1 MSKCQKLIDHAI
13 ANSTSYLVVIFT
25 FSAGVY
31 EIWKSKEN
39 KDENIKRTIL
49 AFIAFSIGILE
60 VIDIQILNLCFRKKR
75 IQQQKILSAVDN
87 LNKILINSLLSM
99 NNNGNN
105 PNDPYYMFLSTL
117 IRKIKDLKDNLEKI
131 EIEVERIRQNQNQ
144 NLIEISNDD
153 NGRPW
158 NRNKRRRKKKK
169 KNF

>member
-60 VIDIQILNLCFRKKR
+60 VIDIQILNLCFRKER
-75 IQQQKILSAVDN
+75 IQQQKILSAIDN
-87 LNKILINSLLSM
+87 MNEILINSLLSM

-131 EIEVERIRQNQNQ
+131 EIEVEKVRQNQ

-153 NGRPW
+153 NRRPR
-158 NRNKRRRKKKK
+158 NNNKRRRKKKK

>member
-49 AFIAFSIGILE
+49 EFIAFSIGILE

-87 LNKILINSLLSM
+87 LNKILVNSLLSM

-131 EIEVERIRQNQNQ
+131 EIEVEKVRQNQ

-153 NGRPW
+153 NRRPR
-158 NRNKRRRKKKK
+158 NNNKRRRKKKK

>member
-87 LNKILINSLLSM
+87 LNEILVNSLSCM
-99 NNNGNN
+99 KNNRSN
-105 PNDPYYMFLSTL
+105 PYDPYYMFLSTL

-131 EIEVERIRQNQNQ
+131 EIEVEKVRQNQ

-153 NGRPW
+153 NRRPR
-158 NRNKRRRKKKK
+158 NNNKRRRKKKK

>member
-87 LNKILINSLLSM
+87 LNEILVNSLSCM
-99 NNNGNN
+99 KNNRSN
-105 PNDPYYMFLSTL
+105 PYDPYYMFLSTL
-117 IRKIKDLKDNLEKI
+117 IRKIEDLKDNLEKI
-131 EIEVERIRQNQNQ
+131 EIEVKRIRQNQNQ

-169 KNF
+169 

>member
-87 LNKILINSLLSM
+87 LNKILVNSLLSM

-131 EIEVERIRQNQNQ
+131 EIEVEKVRQNQ

-153 NGRPW
+153 NRRPR
-158 NRNKRRRKKKK
+158 NNNKRRRKKKK

>member
-117 IRKIKDLKDNLEKI
+117 IRKIKELKDNLEKI
-131 EIEVERIRQNQNQ
+131 EIEVEKVRQNQ

-153 NGRPW
+153 NRRPR
-158 NRNKRRRKKKK
+158 NNNKRRRKKKK

>member
-131 EIEVERIRQNQNQ
+131 EIEVEKVRQNQ

-153 NGRPW
+153 NRRPR
-158 NRNKRRRKKKK
+158 NNNKRRRKKKK

>member
-60 VIDIQILNLCFRKKR
+60 VIDIQILNLCFRKER
-75 IQQQKILSAVDN
+75 IQQQKILSVVDN
-87 LNKILINSLLSM
+87 LNEILVNSLSCM
-99 NNNGNN
+99 KNNRSN
-105 PNDPYYMFLSTL
+105 PYDPYYMFLSTL

-131 EIEVERIRQNQNQ
+131 EIEVEKVRQNQ

-153 NGRPW
+153 NRRPR
-158 NRNKRRRKKKK
+158 NNNKRRRKKKK

>member
-60 VIDIQILNLCFRKKR
+60 VIRIQILNLCFRKER
-75 IQQQKILSAVDN
+75 IQQQKILSAIDN
-87 LNKILINSLLSM
+87 LNEILVNSLSCM
-99 NNNGNN
+99 KNNRSN
-105 PNDPYYMFLSTL
+105 PYDPYYMFLLSL
-117 IRKIKDLKDNLEKI
+117 SQEIKELKDNLEKI
-131 EIEVERIRQNQNQ
+131 EIEVKRMRQNQ

-153 NGRPW
+153 NGRQR

>member
-75 IQQQKILSAVDN
+75 IQQQKILSAIDN
-87 LNKILINSLLSM
+87 MNEILINSLLSM

-131 EIEVERIRQNQNQ
+131 EIEVEKVRQNQ

-153 NGRPW
+153 NRRPR
-158 NRNKRRRKKKK
+158 NNNKRRRKKKK

>member
-60 VIDIQILNLCFRKKR
+60 VIDIQILNLCFRKER
-75 IQQQKILSAVDN
+75 IQQQKILSAIDN
-87 LNKILINSLLSM
+87 MNEILINSLLSM

-131 EIEVERIRQNQNQ
+131 EIEVEKVRQNQ

-153 NGRPW
+153 NRRPR

>member
-49 AFIAFSIGILE
+49 ASIAFSIGILE
-60 VIDIQILNLCFRKKR
+60 VIGIQILNLCFRKER
-75 IQQQKILSAVDN
+75 IQQQKILSAIDN
-87 LNKILINSLLSM
+87 LNEILVNSLSCM
-99 NNNGNN
+99 KNNRSN
-105 PNDPYYMFLSTL
+105 PYDPYYMFLSTV
-117 IRKIKDLKDNLEKI
+117 ISKIKELKDNLEKI
-131 EIEVERIRQNQNQ
+131 EIEVEKVRQNQ

-153 NGRPW
+153 NRRPR
-158 NRNKRRRKKKK
+158 NNNKRRRKKKK

>member
-131 EIEVERIRQNQNQ
+131 EIEVEKVRQNQ

-153 NGRPW
+153 NRRPR
-158 NRNKRRRKKKK
+158 NNNKRTRKKKK